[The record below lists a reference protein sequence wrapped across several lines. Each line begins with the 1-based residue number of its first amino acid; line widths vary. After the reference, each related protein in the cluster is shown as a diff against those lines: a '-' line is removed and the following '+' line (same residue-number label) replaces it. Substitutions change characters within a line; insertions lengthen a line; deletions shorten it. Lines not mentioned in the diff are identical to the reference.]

1 MRGLVYLGLV
11 SVAIL
16 LVVLAPLFSK
26 LVQMAVS
33 RQREFLAD
41 VTAVE
46 LTRNP
51 GGLAAALEKLE
62 DYKSPY
68 GLENRALQHLYI
80 VNPLRSFEMWAGAIL
95 STHPPTEARIRIL
108 RGMM

>member
-1 MRGLVYLGLV
+1 M
-11 SVAIL
+11 
-16 LVVLAPLFSK
+16 
-26 LVQMAVS
+26 LVQQRSERGVRTDT

-51 GGLAAALEKLE
+51 SGLAGALEKIE
-62 DYKSPY
+62 EFKNPY
-68 GLENRALQHLYI
+68 GLENRALQHLFI
-80 VNPLRSFEMWAGAIL
+80 VNPLRSFEMWAGALL

-108 RGMM
+108 RSMM